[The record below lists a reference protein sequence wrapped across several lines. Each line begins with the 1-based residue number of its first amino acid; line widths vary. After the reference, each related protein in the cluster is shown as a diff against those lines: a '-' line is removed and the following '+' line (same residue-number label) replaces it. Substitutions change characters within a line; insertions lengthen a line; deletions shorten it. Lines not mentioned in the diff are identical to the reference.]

1 MEELRM
7 ARRFTGLSLAI
18 MVAALGTL
26 LVVGAVAANHFGTF
40 RTPLSG
46 AEEVPGPGDPNG
58 KGFVSLDVYNA
69 GLVCYELKV
78 QGIAP
83 ATAAHIHEAPA
94 GMAGDV
100 VVDLRIDL
108 ASRQGN
114 RLTYCANAAEDV
126 AADIRANPT
135 DYYVNVHNPAYP
147 GGAVRGQ
154 LGD

>member
-1 MEELRM
+1 M
-7 ARRFTGLSLAI
+7 ARRFTHFPLA
-18 MVAALGTL
+18 VTLAALGTM
-26 LVVGAVAANHFGTF
+26 LVIGAVSANHFGTF
-40 RTPLSG
+40 QTGLLG

-58 KGFVSLDVYNA
+58 RGIASLDVYNA

-78 QGIAP
+78 QAIEAP
-83 ATAAHIHEAPA
+83 TAAHIHEAPA
-94 GMAGDV
+94 GTAGPV

-108 ASRQGN
+108 ATRQGN

-135 DYYVNVHNPAYP
+135 EYYVNVHNATYPA
-147 GGAVRGQ
+147 GAIRGQ